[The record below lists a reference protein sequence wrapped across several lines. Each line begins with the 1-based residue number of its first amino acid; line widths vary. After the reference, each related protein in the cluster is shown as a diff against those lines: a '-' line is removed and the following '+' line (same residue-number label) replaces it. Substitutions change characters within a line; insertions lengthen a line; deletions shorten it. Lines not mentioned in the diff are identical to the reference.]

1 VVDAHGEGRE
11 SLISAS
17 LGLAPMAE
25 DPRGLRSHFDELIG
39 TEWLDDD
46 PDHARVRIE
55 LRDELRQPVGLL
67 HGGVMS
73 SLVESVCSRA
83 TALTV
88 IPDGMMAMGQSISV
102 NFIRPV
108 TEGGAEVKA
117 KVRHRGRTT
126 WVWDA
131 EVLND
136 EGKLCALAQMTIAVR
151 PRPQG

>member
-1 VVDAHGEGRE
+1 
-11 SLISAS
+11 
-17 LGLAPMAE
+17 MAD

-46 PDHARVRIE
+46 PDHARVRVE

-67 HGGVMS
+67 HGGVIS
-73 SLVESVCSRA
+73 SLVESICSRA
-83 TALTV
+83 TALAV
-88 IPDGMMAMGQSISV
+88 MPGGMMAMGQSIGVS
-102 NFIRPV
+102 FIRPV

-117 KVRHRGRTT
+117 KARHRGRTT

-131 EVLND
+131 EVVND

-151 PRPQG
+151 PQPQS